1 MLTDEQL
8 KKYGF
13 FKPLTDERAAAIAAL
28 SSVRD
33 LPADTEVLREGQQ
46 ADNLYLVL
54 EGRLSLAM
62 YVPGRAAEKSIVS
75 TISRG
80 ELLGWSA
87 LLPGRMWQATART
100 LKPTRLLA
108 IDGTKLREL
117 CDRDHE
123 IGYAVMKHVL
133 TVVGQRLTESRLQ
146 LLDMFAHPDG

>member
-1 MLTDEQL
+1 MLTNQQL
-8 KKYGF
+8 KKYSF
-13 FKPLTDERAAAIAAL
+13 FKPLTDERAEAIIASAKTTNI
-28 SSVRD
+28 
-33 LPADTEVLREGQQ
+33 PADTEVLREGQQ

-62 YVPGRAAEKSIVS
+62 YVPGRPPEKSIVS

-100 LKPTRLLA
+100 LKPTRLLVINGA
-108 IDGTKLREL
+108 ELRAL

-123 IGYAVMKHVL
+123 TGYSVMKHVL
-133 TVVGQRLTESRLQ
+133 AVVGQRLTESRLQ
-146 LLDMFAHPDG
+146 LLDMFAHPDD

>member
-1 MLTDEQL
+1 
-8 KKYGF
+8 
-13 FKPLTDERAAAIAAL
+13 
-28 SSVRD
+28 
-33 LPADTEVLREGQQ
+33 
-46 ADNLYLVL
+46 
-54 EGRLSLAM
+54 M
-62 YVPGRAAEKSIVS
+62 YVPGRAPEKSIVS

-146 LLDMFAHPDG
+146 LLDMFTHPDG